1 MSNIKENELGKIRFL
16 DTLFANKKAF
26 FISNSIAIICFLYD
40 AYIVYRY
47 SSIPSVFSLVS
58 VGVLIASLI
67 FMRYCSRSYKDNV
80 VKGLIGIILGIIFI
94 YDLRFYER
102 NCFGFST
109 IELIIGA
116 IKIALGL
123 LLIVLY
129 IFARDSKIS
138 NYKLITYV
146 HIAFFTLALFVILN
160 NIPYLIADWSGER
173 IWFLQ
178 DIAET
183 LAFICTYFSIVCA
196 ATTVDKYKLIKEYYT
211 KLGKWTKELRG
222 QTKKELFGK

>member
-123 LLIVLY
+123 VLIVLY
-129 IFARDSKIS
+129 TFARDSKKS